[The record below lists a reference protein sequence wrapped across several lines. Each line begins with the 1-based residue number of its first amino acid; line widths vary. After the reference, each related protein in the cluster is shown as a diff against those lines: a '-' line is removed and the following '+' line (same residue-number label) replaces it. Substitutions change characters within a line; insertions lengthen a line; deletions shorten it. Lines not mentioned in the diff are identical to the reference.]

1 MSTST
6 PSLTP
11 PRSAAFFLAAACAFA
26 LSGCSVFS
34 KKSPTRPATESGG
47 PSAPAHLELGRIISL
62 QPESG
67 TALVEFV
74 PHARPPA
81 GLAGRALLARK
92 LDTLEVTAR
101 LVASPHQRGRIL
113 GVYVISG
120 TPALDDEVVLNPE
133 Q

>member
-1 MSTST
+1 MR
-6 PSLTP
+6 PSAPSRSL
-11 PRSAAFFLAAACAFA
+11 PRTAAFFLAAACAFA
-26 LSGCSVFS
+26 LTGCSLFS
-34 KKSPTRPATESGG
+34 KKSPTPPATESSG
-47 PSAPAHLELGRIISL
+47 PVAPAHVELGRIISL

-74 PHARPPA
+74 PQARPPA

-92 LDTLEVTAR
+92 LDTLEVTAQ

-120 TPALDDEVVLNPE
+120 TPALDDEVVLVPE